1 MNIGPIQIRWRKTV
15 KAEQAQV
22 QRIDLRQ
29 NRCIAGQ
36 YHDIQALRKTV
47 EEWRP
52 WITALASHRAA
63 KTPKGAGAAI

>member
-1 MNIGPIQIRWRKTV
+1 MNIGPIQIRWTKDV
-15 KAEQAQV
+15 KAEQAKT

-52 WITALASHRAA
+52 WITALASRREA
-63 KTPKGAGAAI
+63 KTPRRVGAAI